1 MKTCEICGTV
11 AEYIINQSVYMCT
24 DCMESA
30 RDSEYCEC
38 IDELDSEND
47 DEDNDDDADDAQ

>member
-11 AEYIINQSVYMCT
+11 AEYIINKSVYMCA

-30 RDSEYCEC
+30 SDSEFCEC
-38 IDELDSEND
+38 IDELDNDND
-47 DEDNDDDADDAQ
+47 DEENDDDAE